1 MIGLSRIASD
11 IAQSEIRVMSV
22 ECERVRGVNLAQ
34 GVCDT
39 EVPLTVRRAA
49 AAAIESGANQYTRL
63 DGIPTLRQ
71 AIANKLR
78 DYNGLNVDPEREVL
92 VTSGATGGFS
102 AACLA
107 LLNPGDEVIIFEPF
121 YGYHTHTLTAMN
133 VVPVFVRLAAPDWNF
148 DPADVEGAITPR
160 TRAVVI
166 NSPANPSGKVFS
178 RGELQSLAEIVIRH
192 DLLLI
197 TDEIYEYFLY
207 DGHQHISAASLPGM
221 AERTITISGF
231 SKTFSITGW
240 RVGYLAC
247 PAKWKTAIGY
257 FHDLAYVCAPS
268 PFQHGAA
275 AGLNDLDASF
285 YSDLRREYLQKR
297 DMLCQALTVAGLTP
311 SIPQGSYYVLAD
323 SSSLAGSNSKQKA
336 MTLLNETGVAS
347 VPGAA
352 FYHDNS
358 GDNLLRFCFA
368 KKTED
373 LENACGRLQRLRSPA
388 AV

>member
-1 MIGLSRIASD
+1 MRGLSRIASG

-39 EVPLTVRRAA
+39 EVPQVVRRAA
-49 AAAIESGANQYTRL
+49 ETAIEAGANQYTRL
-63 DGIPTLRQ
+63 DGIPALRQ
-71 AIANKLR
+71 AIARKMR
-78 DYNGLNVDPEREVL
+78 DYNGLNVDPDHEVL

-107 LLNPGDEVIIFEPF
+107 LLNPGDEVVLFEPF
-121 YGYHTHTLTAMN
+121 YGYHTHTLVAMN
-133 VVPVFVRLAAPDWNF
+133 VVPVFVRLEAPDWKFN
-148 DPADVEGAITPR
+148 AEDVERVITPR
-160 TRAVVI
+160 TRAIVI

-178 RGELQSLAEIVIRH
+178 REELESLADIVVRR
-192 DLLLI
+192 DLILF

-207 DGHQHISAASLPGM
+207 DGHRHISAAALPGM
-221 AERTITISGF
+221 ADRTVTVSGF

-240 RVGYLAC
+240 RVGYVIC
-247 PAKWKTAIGY
+247 PPQWTSAIGY

-268 PFQHGAA
+268 PFQHGVT
-275 AGLNDLDASF
+275 AGLSELTPEF
-285 YSDLRREYLQKR
+285 YSNLGREYLEKR
-297 DMLCQALTVAGLTP
+297 DMLCQALTQAGLTP
-311 SIPQGSYYVLAD
+311 SIPQGAYYVLAD
-323 SSSLAGSNSKQKA
+323 SSSLPGKSSKEKA
-336 MTLLNETGVAS
+336 MSLLNDTGVAS

-352 FYHDNS
+352 FYHDDS

-368 KKTED
+368 KKIAD
-373 LENACGRLQRLRSPA
+373 LENACGRLEWLRSHA